1 MTKSIY
7 LLPLILT
14 FMITSQLAAY
24 GQNTVKSVE
33 AGPNERFEI
42 TKSTVSAKRSAIA
55 NMAMTRLADPGE
67 QTGQTSSA
75 SQTNNSSYVFPT
87 AKQRFHRYVKNT
99 VGPFSLLRSAASA
112 GLQQWDN
119 SPVEWGQ
126 GMEGYG
132 KRFASSVG
140 SNAIR
145 QTVTYGLSEAFRLD
159 TGFERSKHTKF
170 WPRVSD
176 ALVQNV
182 TSRTRSGKRVISAP
196 ILIGTYAGTII
207 PNETWYP
214 ERYSYKDGLRGGS
227 YTLLMGFGVNLVRE
241 FLFNW

>member
-1 MTKSIY
+1 MTKATHI
-7 LLPLILT
+7 LPLILALLVG
-14 FMITSQLAAY
+14 SQVSAF
-24 GQNTVKSVE
+24 GQNGNESEAAAATERLDITTSSTLTKKS
-33 AGPNERFEI
+33 AL
-42 TKSTVSAKRSAIA
+42 A
-55 NMAMTRLADPGE
+55 NMAMTRLETQA
-67 QTGQTSSA
+67 GQSSSTA
-75 SQTNNSSYVFPT
+75 TTNNSSYVFPS
-87 AKQRFHRYVKNT
+87 AKTRFHRYVKST

-112 GLQQWDN
+112 GIQQWDN
-119 SPVEWGQ
+119 SPLEWGQ

-145 QTVTYGLSEAFRLD
+145 QTVTYGLSEAFKLD
-159 TGFERSKHTKF
+159 TSFERSKHTKF
-170 WPRVSD
+170 WPRVGD

-196 ILIGTYAGTII
+196 ILIGAYAGTII